1 MVERD
6 RRDEEQREGDPFR
19 EPSNSTVD
27 DWLGQR
33 VERDADLADRLVK
46 DTGGDEEQ
54 AERLFDEISDE
65 RERYEDSHDQ
75 NR

>member
-1 MVERD
+1 MVEREPKTD
-6 RRDEEQREGDPFR
+6 EQREADPFL

-33 VERDADLADRLVK
+33 VERDAELADRLMR
-46 DTGGDEEQ
+46 DTGGDDAQ

-65 RERYEDSHDQ
+65 RAQYAEAHDQ
-75 NR
+75 DQ